1 MKKTIGL
8 SLLAFSSL
16 FADAELDAIKE
27 QLKQQ
32 QLIMQKLQDKVLE
45 LTKKSEAKEQN
56 ALDVKMAQN
65 ANSSSSFSQNAY
77 LPDMALVLNMSAVGR
92 NVQNSDYENYAI
104 PGFIDSPL
112 VSGEE
117 NEIPFNK
124 NRGFNLNYAEFAMSS
139 TVDPYFDAFAI
150 FHLQADAFEIEEAFV
165 RTRTLPYGLKVK
177 AGKFRSDFG
186 RINSIHQHAWNFDSQ
201 PIVYETLVGPEAI
214 NDPGIQLQWVAPTD
228 TYLMAGV
235 EGLQGTNDR
244 SFGDTEQNNLY
255 VGYLK
260 SSVDIGDTLSVL
272 GGVSLAHGKN
282 TTANVTDIYGADLT
296 LREELG
302 SYSSLVWQSEYLY
315 RNKDIGDSN
324 DKQAGLY
331 SELVYHKDKNWAGGI
346 RYDAIIQNDTDLVSN
361 YAGVDTDNLDRYTA
375 MLEYKPFP
383 MSRLRVQYTYDRTK
397 VIDGLRKDI
406 SEVVFSLNIAAG
418 AHSAHSY

>member
-27 QLKQQ
+27 QLQQQ
-32 QLIMQKLQDKVLE
+32 QLIMQKLQEKVLQ
-45 LTKKSEAKEQN
+45 LTKQSEAKEQN
-56 ALDVKMAQN
+56 ALEVKMAGK
-65 ANSSSSFSQNAY
+65 SDLSSSFSQNAY
-77 LPDMALVLNMSAVGR
+77 LPDIALVLNMSAVGR
-92 NVQNSDYENYAI
+92 NVKNSDYENYAI
-104 PGFIDSPL
+104 PGFIDK
-112 VSGEE
+112 GDA
-117 NEIPFNK
+117 EIPFNK
-124 NRGFNLNYAEFAMSS
+124 DRGFNFNYAEVVMSS

-150 FHLQADAFEIEEAFV
+150 FHLESDTFEIEEAYV
-165 RTRTLPYGLKVK
+165 RTRTLPLGLKVK
-177 AGKFRSDFG
+177 AGKFKSDFG

-201 PIVYETLVGPEAI
+201 PIVYESFVGPESI
-214 NDPGIQLQWVAPTD
+214 SDPGIQLQWVAPTD

-235 EGLQGTNDR
+235 EALQGTNDR

-255 VGYLK
+255 IGYLK
-260 SSVDIGDTLSVL
+260 SSIDVGDNLSIL

-282 TTANVTDIYGADLT
+282 TTANETDIYGADLT

-346 RYDAIIQNDTDLVSN
+346 RYDAIVQNDTDLVSN

>member
-315 RNKDIGDSN
+315 RNKDIGASN
-324 DKQAGLY
+324 DKQ
-331 SELVYHKDKNWAGGI
+331 
-346 RYDAIIQNDTDLVSN
+346 
-361 YAGVDTDNLDRYTA
+361 
-375 MLEYKPFP
+375 
-383 MSRLRVQYTYDRTK
+383 
-397 VIDGLRKDI
+397 
-406 SEVVFSLNIAAG
+406 SLNTKSLSFIFLSSLAKLAR
-418 AHSAHSY
+418 SASPATHPCFLLY

>member
-27 QLKQQ
+27 QLQQQ
-32 QLIMQKLQDKVLE
+32 QLIMQKLQEKVLQ
-45 LTKKSEAKEQN
+45 LTKQSEAKEQN
-56 ALDVKMAQN
+56 ALEVKMAGK
-65 ANSSSSFSQNAY
+65 SDLSSSFSQNAY
-77 LPDMALVLNMSAVGR
+77 LPDIALVLNMSAVGR
-92 NVQNSDYENYAI
+92 NVKNSDYENYAI
-104 PGFIDSPL
+104 PGFIKGDA
-112 VSGEE
+112 
-117 NEIPFNK
+117 EIPFNK
-124 NRGFNLNYAEFAMSS
+124 DRGFNFNYAEVVMSS

-150 FHLQADAFEIEEAFV
+150 FHLESDTFEIEEAYV
-165 RTRTLPYGLKVK
+165 RTRTLPLGLKVK
-177 AGKFRSDFG
+177 AGKFKSDFG

-201 PIVYETLVGPEAI
+201 PIVYESFVGPESI
-214 NDPGIQLQWVAPTD
+214 SDPGIQLQWVAPTD

-235 EGLQGTNDR
+235 EALQGTNDM

-255 VGYLK
+255 IGYLK
-260 SSVDIGDTLSVL
+260 SSIDVGDNLSIL

-282 TTANVTDIYGADLT
+282 TTANETDIYGADLT

>member
-27 QLKQQ
+27 QLQQQ
-32 QLIMQKLQDKVLE
+32 QLIMQKLQEKVLQ
-45 LTKKSEAKEQN
+45 LTKQSEAKEQN
-56 ALDVKMAQN
+56 ALEVKMAGK
-65 ANSSSSFSQNAY
+65 SDLSSSFSQNAY
-77 LPDMALVLNMSAVGR
+77 LPDIALVLNMSAVGR
-92 NVQNSDYENYAI
+92 NVKNSDYENYAI
-104 PGFIDSPL
+104 PGFIKGDA
-112 VSGEE
+112 
-117 NEIPFNK
+117 EIPFNK
-124 NRGFNLNYAEFAMSS
+124 DRGFNFNYAEVVMSS

-150 FHLQADAFEIEEAFV
+150 FHLESDTFEIEEAYV
-165 RTRTLPYGLKVK
+165 RTRTLPLGLKVK
-177 AGKFRSDFG
+177 AGKFKSDFG

-201 PIVYETLVGPEAI
+201 PIVYESFVGPESI
-214 NDPGIQLQWVAPTD
+214 SDPGIQLQWVAPTD

-235 EGLQGTNDR
+235 EALQGTNDR

-255 VGYLK
+255 IGYLK
-260 SSVDIGDTLSVL
+260 SSIDVGDNLSIL

-282 TTANVTDIYGADLT
+282 TTANETDIYGADLT